1 MSEGPIILVSNSQR
15 RIELLRK
22 AGTNPVKVLLDV
34 DEKDIFIAEKNFRD
48 YSRKLALWK
57 LHCYRINKKLKPNEL
72 VITADTTVVF
82 NNMVFGKPKNVFEAK
97 QILLKLRGNTH
108 TVTTGVVVLQGNKVF
123 SLTKST
129 IVKFRQYSTQEIDD
143 YIKTGLPFDRAGSY
157 GIQDKPFL
165 PVDSYVG
172 CYLNIVGLPLCEI
185 QSIFSCLSRKINT
198 LECSI
203 TCRPELSAKELEN

>member
-22 AGTNPVKVLLDV
+22 AGTNPVKVSLNI
-34 DEKDIFIAEKNFRD
+34 DEKDIFSPEENFKD

-72 VITADTTVVF
+72 VITADTTVIF
-82 NNMVFGKPKNVFEAK
+82 NKMVFGKPKNAFEAK

-108 TVTTGVVVLQGNKVF
+108 TVTTGVAVLEGDKVF
-123 SLTKST
+123 SITKST
-129 IVKFRQYSTQEIDD
+129 TVNFRHYSTQEIDD

-185 QSIFSCLSRKINT
+185 ESIFLCLSRKINI
-198 LECSI
+198 LDCST
-203 TCRPELSAKELEN
+203 TCRSELRAKDLGN